1 MDAPQTLTQQT
12 PQEPM
17 AASGAT
23 LTGGS
28 LTNPKID
35 TPGRRT
41 WRRFKKHRLAV
52 AGSIFILILA
62 LTAIGADF
70 IAPYEYQEQDLER
83 YREGPSAA
91 H

>member
-12 PQEPM
+12 QQEPI

-23 LTGGS
+23 LIDGS
-28 LTNPKID
+28 LTHPKID

-52 AGSIFILILA
+52 AGSIFV
-62 LTAIGADF
+62 
-70 IAPYEYQEQDLER
+70 
-83 YREGPSAA
+83 
-91 H
+91 